1 MKYTIN
7 GYSQEKLI
15 EYEVDLSTSLILRVI
30 ADMYTSNSDSLEY
43 KIIDDDKYMW
53 CTYGYL
59 LKQIPI
65 IGVEKT
71 IVRKIDSLIEKGI
84 LKKKVLFQRKGK
96 TGKYIYVSLGE
107 KYSSL
112 TEYGT
117 TDKKS
122 LEQQTNCPDTTDKM
136 SFDQQTNCPIKD
148 SSISDYSIIDS
159 LREKEEGQDDTPKE
173 TENIGMYF
181 QEIKMLL
188 SGYNINFEK
197 IARMGKPIER
207 IKAVIKFAKE
217 NKKGEGWI
225 VGAIKDDYKLE
236 VYKSNSGKSKAIT
249 ESDLKYEKNDDTEKL
264 YEILGL

>member
-1 MKYTIN
+1 MEREFKGVWIPKEIWLDDNLTW
-7 GYSQEKLI
+7 SEK
-15 EYEVDLSTSLILRVI
+15 
-30 ADMYTSNSDSLEY
+30 M
-43 KIIDDDKYMW
+43 
-53 CTYGYL
+53 L
-59 LKQIPI
+59 L
-65 IGVEKT
+65 VE
-71 IVRKIDSLIEKGI
+71 IDSLSTLEKGCI
-84 LKKKVLFQRKGK
+84 ATNEYLSSFFNLSKDRISKL
-96 TGKYIYVSLGE
+96 I
-107 KYSSL
+107 SSL
-112 TEYGT
+112 KAKGYIEVKLIYNGDTKQIIKREITTIGYRKKQLEGIVENNERGIVENNEDIN
-117 TDKKS
+117 TDKINT
-122 LEQQTNCPDTTDKM
+122 E
-136 SFDQQTNCPIKD
+136 
-148 SSISDYSIIDS
+148 DYI
-159 LREKEEGQDDTPKE
+159 REKEEGQDDTPKE

-197 IARMGKPIER
+197 IARMGKSIER

>member
-1 MKYTIN
+1 MAIERDFKGIWIPKEIWLDSNLTW
-7 GYSQEKLI
+7 SEK
-15 EYEVDLSTSLILRVI
+15 
-30 ADMYTSNSDSLEY
+30 M
-43 KIIDDDKYMW
+43 
-53 CTYGYL
+53 L
-59 LKQIPI
+59 L
-65 IGVEKT
+65 VE
-71 IVRKIDSLIEKGI
+71 IDSLATLEKGCFATNEYLSDFFNLSKDRISKLISSLKLKGYIEVKLIYKKDTKQI
-84 LKKKVLFQRKGK
+84 LKREITTIGYRQKQLEGIVNNADRG
-96 TGKYIYVSLGE
+96 IGE
-107 KYSSL
+107 NN
-112 TEYGT
+112 EDIN
-117 TDKKS
+117 TDKINT
-122 LEQQTNCPDTTDKM
+122 E
-136 SFDQQTNCPIKD
+136 
-148 SSISDYSIIDS
+148 DYI
-159 LREKEEGQDDTPKE
+159 REKEEGQDDTPKE
-173 TENIGMYF
+173 TENIRMYF

>member
-1 MKYTIN
+1 MEREFKGIWIPKEIWLDDNLTW
-7 GYSQEKLI
+7 SEK
-15 EYEVDLSTSLILRVI
+15 
-30 ADMYTSNSDSLEY
+30 M
-43 KIIDDDKYMW
+43 
-53 CTYGYL
+53 L
-59 LKQIPI
+59 L
-65 IGVEKT
+65 VE
-71 IVRKIDSLIEKGI
+71 IDSLATLEKGCI
-84 LKKKVLFQRKGK
+84 ATNEYLSSFFNLSKDRISKL
-96 TGKYIYVSLGE
+96 I
-107 KYSSL
+107 SSL
-112 TEYGT
+112 KAKGYIEVKLIYNGDTKQIIKREITTIGYRHKQLEGIVENNERGIVENNEDINTDIINTE
-117 TDKKS
+117 
-122 LEQQTNCPDTTDKM
+122 
-136 SFDQQTNCPIKD
+136 
-148 SSISDYSIIDS
+148 DYI
-159 LREKEEGQDDTPKE
+159 REKEEGQDDTPKE

>member
-1 MKYTIN
+1 MAIERDFKGIWIPKEIWLDSNLTW
-7 GYSQEKLI
+7 SEK
-15 EYEVDLSTSLILRVI
+15 
-30 ADMYTSNSDSLEY
+30 M
-43 KIIDDDKYMW
+43 
-53 CTYGYL
+53 L
-59 LKQIPI
+59 L
-65 IGVEKT
+65 VE
-71 IVRKIDSLIEKGI
+71 IDSLATLEKGCFATNEYLSDFFNLSKDRISKLISSLKSKGYIEVKLIYKKDTKQI
-84 LKKKVLFQRKGK
+84 LKREITTIGYRQKQLEGIVNNAERGIVENNEDIN
-96 TGKYIYVSLGE
+96 TDIINTEDYI
-107 KYSSL
+107 
-112 TEYGT
+112 
-117 TDKKS
+117 
-122 LEQQTNCPDTTDKM
+122 
-136 SFDQQTNCPIKD
+136 
-148 SSISDYSIIDS
+148 
-159 LREKEEGQDDTPKE
+159 REKEEGQDDTPKE

>member
-1 MKYTIN
+1 MAIERDFKGIWIPKEIWLDSNLTW
-7 GYSQEKLI
+7 SEK
-15 EYEVDLSTSLILRVI
+15 
-30 ADMYTSNSDSLEY
+30 M
-43 KIIDDDKYMW
+43 
-53 CTYGYL
+53 L
-59 LKQIPI
+59 L
-65 IGVEKT
+65 VE
-71 IVRKIDSLIEKGI
+71 IDSLATLEKGCFATNEYLSDFFNLSKDRISKLISSLKSKGYIEVKLIYKKDTKQI
-84 LKKKVLFQRKGK
+84 LKREITTIGYRQKQLEGIVNNAERGIVENNEDIN
-96 TGKYIYVSLGE
+96 TDIINTEDYI
-107 KYSSL
+107 
-112 TEYGT
+112 
-117 TDKKS
+117 
-122 LEQQTNCPDTTDKM
+122 
-136 SFDQQTNCPIKD
+136 
-148 SSISDYSIIDS
+148 
-159 LREKEEGQDDTPKE
+159 REKEEGQDDTPKE
-173 TENIGMYF
+173 TENIRMYF

>member
-1 MKYTIN
+1 MAIERDFKGIWIPKEIWLDSNLTW
-7 GYSQEKLI
+7 SEK
-15 EYEVDLSTSLILRVI
+15 
-30 ADMYTSNSDSLEY
+30 M
-43 KIIDDDKYMW
+43 
-53 CTYGYL
+53 L
-59 LKQIPI
+59 L
-65 IGVEKT
+65 VE
-71 IVRKIDSLIEKGI
+71 IDSLATLEKGCFATNEYLSDFFNLSKDRISKLISSLKLKGYIEVKLIYKKDTKQI
-84 LKKKVLFQRKGK
+84 LKREITTIGYRQKQLEGIVNNAERGIVENNEDIN
-96 TGKYIYVSLGE
+96 TDIINTEDYI
-107 KYSSL
+107 
-112 TEYGT
+112 
-117 TDKKS
+117 
-122 LEQQTNCPDTTDKM
+122 
-136 SFDQQTNCPIKD
+136 
-148 SSISDYSIIDS
+148 
-159 LREKEEGQDDTPKE
+159 REKEEGQDDTPKE

>member
-1 MKYTIN
+1 MEREFKGVWIPKEIWLDDNLTW
-7 GYSQEKLI
+7 SEK
-15 EYEVDLSTSLILRVI
+15 
-30 ADMYTSNSDSLEY
+30 M
-43 KIIDDDKYMW
+43 
-53 CTYGYL
+53 L
-59 LKQIPI
+59 L
-65 IGVEKT
+65 VE
-71 IVRKIDSLIEKGI
+71 IDSLSTLEKGCI
-84 LKKKVLFQRKGK
+84 ATNEYLSNFFNLSKDRISKL
-96 TGKYIYVSLGE
+96 I
-107 KYSSL
+107 SSL
-112 TEYGT
+112 KTKGYIEVKLIYNGDTKQIIKREITTIGYRKKQLEGIVENNERGIVENNEDINTDIINTE
-117 TDKKS
+117 
-122 LEQQTNCPDTTDKM
+122 
-136 SFDQQTNCPIKD
+136 
-148 SSISDYSIIDS
+148 DYI
-159 LREKEEGQDDTPKE
+159 REKEEGQDDTPKE

>member
-1 MKYTIN
+1 MAIERDFKGIWIPKEIWLDSNLTW
-7 GYSQEKLI
+7 SEK
-15 EYEVDLSTSLILRVI
+15 
-30 ADMYTSNSDSLEY
+30 M
-43 KIIDDDKYMW
+43 
-53 CTYGYL
+53 L
-59 LKQIPI
+59 L
-65 IGVEKT
+65 VE
-71 IVRKIDSLIEKGI
+71 IDSLATLEKGCIATNEYLSDFFNLSKDRISKLISSLKSKGYIEVKLIYKKDTKQI
-84 LKKKVLFQRKGK
+84 LKREITTIGYRQKQLEGIVNNADRG
-96 TGKYIYVSLGE
+96 IGE
-107 KYSSL
+107 NN
-112 TEYGT
+112 EDIN
-117 TDKKS
+117 TDKINT
-122 LEQQTNCPDTTDKM
+122 E
-136 SFDQQTNCPIKD
+136 
-148 SSISDYSIIDS
+148 DYI
-159 LREKEEGQDDTPKE
+159 REKEEGQDDTPKE

>member
-1 MKYTIN
+1 MAIERDFKGIWIPKEIWLDSNLTW
-7 GYSQEKLI
+7 SEK
-15 EYEVDLSTSLILRVI
+15 
-30 ADMYTSNSDSLEY
+30 M
-43 KIIDDDKYMW
+43 
-53 CTYGYL
+53 L
-59 LKQIPI
+59 L
-65 IGVEKT
+65 VE
-71 IVRKIDSLIEKGI
+71 IDSLATLEKGCIATNEYLSDFFNLSKDRISKLISSLKSKGYIEVKLIYKKDTKQI
-84 LKKKVLFQRKGK
+84 LKREITTIGYRQKQLEGIVNNAERGIVENNEDIN
-96 TGKYIYVSLGE
+96 TDIINTEDYI
-107 KYSSL
+107 
-112 TEYGT
+112 
-117 TDKKS
+117 
-122 LEQQTNCPDTTDKM
+122 
-136 SFDQQTNCPIKD
+136 
-148 SSISDYSIIDS
+148 
-159 LREKEEGQDDTPKE
+159 REKEEGQDDTPKE

-197 IARMGKPIER
+197 IARMGKSIER

>member
-1 MKYTIN
+1 MAIERDFKGIWIPKEIWLDSNLTW
-7 GYSQEKLI
+7 SEK
-15 EYEVDLSTSLILRVI
+15 
-30 ADMYTSNSDSLEY
+30 M
-43 KIIDDDKYMW
+43 
-53 CTYGYL
+53 L
-59 LKQIPI
+59 L
-65 IGVEKT
+65 VE
-71 IVRKIDSLIEKGI
+71 IDSLATLEKGCIATNEYLSDFFNLSKDRISKLISSLKSKGYIEVKLIYKKDTKQI
-84 LKKKVLFQRKGK
+84 LKREITTIGYRQKQLEGIVNNADRG
-96 TGKYIYVSLGE
+96 IGE
-107 KYSSL
+107 NN
-112 TEYGT
+112 EDIN
-117 TDKKS
+117 TDKINT
-122 LEQQTNCPDTTDKM
+122 E
-136 SFDQQTNCPIKD
+136 
-148 SSISDYSIIDS
+148 DYI
-159 LREKEEGQDDTPKE
+159 REKEEGQDDTPKE

-197 IARMGKPIER
+197 IARMGKSIER

>member
-1 MKYTIN
+1 MAIERDFKGIWIPKEIWLDSNLTW
-7 GYSQEKLI
+7 SEK
-15 EYEVDLSTSLILRVI
+15 
-30 ADMYTSNSDSLEY
+30 M
-43 KIIDDDKYMW
+43 
-53 CTYGYL
+53 L
-59 LKQIPI
+59 L
-65 IGVEKT
+65 VE
-71 IVRKIDSLIEKGI
+71 IDSLATLEKGCIATNEYLSDFFNLSKDRISKLISSLKSKGYIEVKLIYKKDTKQI
-84 LKKKVLFQRKGK
+84 LKREITTIGYRQKQLEGIVNNADRGIGENNEDIN
-96 TGKYIYVSLGE
+96 TDIINTEDYI
-107 KYSSL
+107 
-112 TEYGT
+112 
-117 TDKKS
+117 
-122 LEQQTNCPDTTDKM
+122 
-136 SFDQQTNCPIKD
+136 
-148 SSISDYSIIDS
+148 
-159 LREKEEGQDDTPKE
+159 REKEEGQDDTPKE

-197 IARMGKPIER
+197 IARMGKSIER

>member
-1 MKYTIN
+1 MAIERDFKGIWIPKEIWLDSNLTW
-7 GYSQEKLI
+7 SEK
-15 EYEVDLSTSLILRVI
+15 
-30 ADMYTSNSDSLEY
+30 M
-43 KIIDDDKYMW
+43 
-53 CTYGYL
+53 L
-59 LKQIPI
+59 L
-65 IGVEKT
+65 VE
-71 IVRKIDSLIEKGI
+71 IDSLATLEKGCIATNEYLSDFFNLSKDRISKLISSLKSKGYIEVKLIYKKDTKQI
-84 LKKKVLFQRKGK
+84 LKREITTIGYRQKQLEGIVNNAERGIVENNEDIN
-96 TGKYIYVSLGE
+96 TEDYI
-107 KYSSL
+107 
-112 TEYGT
+112 
-117 TDKKS
+117 
-122 LEQQTNCPDTTDKM
+122 
-136 SFDQQTNCPIKD
+136 
-148 SSISDYSIIDS
+148 
-159 LREKEEGQDDTPKE
+159 REKEEGQDDTPKE

>member
-1 MKYTIN
+1 MAIERDFKGIWIPKEIWLDSNLTW
-7 GYSQEKLI
+7 SEK
-15 EYEVDLSTSLILRVI
+15 
-30 ADMYTSNSDSLEY
+30 M
-43 KIIDDDKYMW
+43 
-53 CTYGYL
+53 L
-59 LKQIPI
+59 L
-65 IGVEKT
+65 VE
-71 IVRKIDSLIEKGI
+71 IDSLATLEKGCFATNEYLSDFFNLSKDRISKLISSLKSKGYIEVKLIYKKDTKQI
-84 LKKKVLFQRKGK
+84 LKREITTIGYRQKQLEGIVNNADRG
-96 TGKYIYVSLGE
+96 IGE
-107 KYSSL
+107 NN
-112 TEYGT
+112 EDIN
-117 TDKKS
+117 TDKINT
-122 LEQQTNCPDTTDKM
+122 E
-136 SFDQQTNCPIKD
+136 
-148 SSISDYSIIDS
+148 DYI
-159 LREKEEGQDDTPKE
+159 REKEEGQDDTPKE

>member
-1 MKYTIN
+1 MAIERDFKGIWIPKEIWLDSNLTW
-7 GYSQEKLI
+7 SEK
-15 EYEVDLSTSLILRVI
+15 
-30 ADMYTSNSDSLEY
+30 M
-43 KIIDDDKYMW
+43 
-53 CTYGYL
+53 L
-59 LKQIPI
+59 L
-65 IGVEKT
+65 VE
-71 IVRKIDSLIEKGI
+71 IDSLATLEKGCFATNEYLSDFFNLSKDRISKLISSLKSKGYIEVKLIYKKDTKQI
-84 LKKKVLFQRKGK
+84 LKREITTIGYRQKQLEGIVNNAERGIVENNEDIN
-96 TGKYIYVSLGE
+96 TDIINTEDYI
-107 KYSSL
+107 
-112 TEYGT
+112 
-117 TDKKS
+117 
-122 LEQQTNCPDTTDKM
+122 
-136 SFDQQTNCPIKD
+136 
-148 SSISDYSIIDS
+148 
-159 LREKEEGQDDTPKE
+159 REKEERQNDTPKE

-225 VGAIKDDYKLE
+225 VGAIRDDYKLE

>member
-1 MKYTIN
+1 MAIERDFKGIWIPKEIWLDSNLTW
-7 GYSQEKLI
+7 SEK
-15 EYEVDLSTSLILRVI
+15 
-30 ADMYTSNSDSLEY
+30 M
-43 KIIDDDKYMW
+43 
-53 CTYGYL
+53 L
-59 LKQIPI
+59 L
-65 IGVEKT
+65 VE
-71 IVRKIDSLIEKGI
+71 IDSLATLEKGCFATNEYLSDFFNLSKDRISKLISSLKSKGYIEVKLIYKKDTKQI
-84 LKKKVLFQRKGK
+84 LKREITTIGYRQKQLEGIVNNAERGIVENNEDIN
-96 TGKYIYVSLGE
+96 TDIINTEDYI
-107 KYSSL
+107 
-112 TEYGT
+112 
-117 TDKKS
+117 
-122 LEQQTNCPDTTDKM
+122 
-136 SFDQQTNCPIKD
+136 
-148 SSISDYSIIDS
+148 
-159 LREKEEGQDDTPKE
+159 REKEEGQDDTPKE

-225 VGAIKDDYKLE
+225 VGAIRDDYKLE

>member
-1 MKYTIN
+1 MAIERDFKGIWIPKEIWLDSNLTW
-7 GYSQEKLI
+7 SEK
-15 EYEVDLSTSLILRVI
+15 
-30 ADMYTSNSDSLEY
+30 M
-43 KIIDDDKYMW
+43 
-53 CTYGYL
+53 L
-59 LKQIPI
+59 L
-65 IGVEKT
+65 VE
-71 IVRKIDSLIEKGI
+71 IDSLATLEKGCFATNEYLSDFFNLSKDRISKLISSLKLKGYIEVKLIYKKDTKQI
-84 LKKKVLFQRKGK
+84 LKREITTIGYRQKQLEGIVNNAERGIVENNEDIN
-96 TGKYIYVSLGE
+96 TDIINTEDYI
-107 KYSSL
+107 
-112 TEYGT
+112 
-117 TDKKS
+117 
-122 LEQQTNCPDTTDKM
+122 
-136 SFDQQTNCPIKD
+136 
-148 SSISDYSIIDS
+148 
-159 LREKEEGQDDTPKE
+159 REKEEGQDDTPKE
-173 TENIGMYF
+173 TENIRMYF